1 MSSRKVKYSR
11 VVSVSVIVIVIV
23 IVSVSVSVSRGRV
36 VHAWRARRMGRR
48 LEHDIRVRRM

>member
-1 MSSRKVKYSR
+1 M
-11 VVSVSVIVIVIV
+11 SVSVIVIVIV